1 MKLFLKAQ
9 KEKLIKNH
17 IAHKKEWNSE
27 HPTSVDFKVVVKLF
41 NPTGVGTWWLTELDP
56 ETNIAFGVAQ
66 LYEREVGY
74 IDLKELKEFKG
85 VMGLSI
91 ERDMYFE
98 SNKYTI
104 EDILNTGLWDR
115 KS

>member
-9 KEKLIKNH
+9 RDRLIKNH

-27 HPTSVDFKVVVKLF
+27 HPTSVDFKIVVKLF
-41 NPTGVGTWWLTELDP
+41 NPTGIGTWWLTELDP

-66 LYEREVGY
+66 LHEREAGY
-74 IDLKELKEFKG
+74 IDLNELKEFKC
-85 VMGLSI
+85 VMGLPI

-98 SNKYTI
+98 SNKHTI
-104 EDILNTGLWDR
+104 EDILNGGSVL
-115 KS
+115 

>member
-9 KEKLIKNH
+9 KEKLMKNH
-17 IAHKKEWNSE
+17 IAHKKEWNDE
-27 HPTSVDFKVVVKLF
+27 NPRSVDFKVVVKLF

-66 LYEREVGY
+66 LHEREAGY

-85 VMGLSI
+85 VMSLPI

-104 EDILNTGLWDR
+104 NDILVMTNV
-115 KS
+115 

>member
-9 KEKLIKNH
+9 RDRLIKNH

-27 HPTSVDFKVVVKLF
+27 HPTSVDFKIVVKLF
-41 NPTGVGTWWLTELDP
+41 NPTGIGTWWLTELEP

-66 LYEREVGY
+66 LHEREAGY
-74 IDLKELKEFKG
+74 IDLNELKEFKG
-85 VMGLSI
+85 VMGLPI

-98 SNKYTI
+98 SNKHTI
-104 EDILNTGLWDR
+104 EDILNGGSVL
-115 KS
+115 